1 MRGHFASPGVEPAKH
16 ALVLAGVPNGAV
28 RRRRH
33 VMRVIA
39 RSQLVILNGIIAI
52 GRRLSGEN
60 KRQAEDGK
68 RQANLLHPAT
78 LAALYE

>member
-1 MRGHFASPGVEPAKH
+1 
-16 ALVLAGVPNGAV
+16 
-28 RRRRH
+28 
-33 VMRVIA
+33 MRVIA